1 MYLYYKYASYGSRL
15 VVLSYVYDCVYCYT
29 SEKLGKLFFDTLGNI
44 LHVNFLGYAH
54 WFMFIRI
61 SQLKYHSISVETARY
76 STSVVSNIYTL

>member
-1 MYLYYKYASYGSRL
+1 M
-15 VVLSYVYDCVYCYT
+15 
-29 SEKLGKLFFDTLGNI
+29 

-76 STSVVSNIYTL
+76 STSVVSKYINTDK